1 MSTSINNFISSI
13 QDRHLEHYTS
23 FQKAKMVERVA
34 TDKAYM
40 SRFLIKKAK
49 LEFVADLMQQ
59 VARCSKPQQ
68 WKQAQLQ
75 FLQRVQETLRM
86 SMHVEVAF
94 AMQDK
99 SRYDAKQEEKRKN
112 TWV

>member
-1 MSTSINNFISSI
+1 MSTISNFISSI
-13 QDRHLEHYTS
+13 QDKHLENYSS
-23 FQKAKMVERVA
+23 FQKAKMVERIA

-49 LEFVADLMQQ
+49 HEFVADLMQQ
-59 VARCSKPQQ
+59 VARSSKPQQ
-68 WKQAQLQ
+68 WKQTQLQ

-86 SMHVEVAF
+86 SMHAEVTF